1 MERLEKFVYWILTS
15 NFRKNMVIFLT
26 ILAFFASLLMFPSG
40 GVLARMLPGK
50 SATTYSIYVDTPTGS
65 SIEETRKVTGCITNI
80 LRDEKEILDISIFY
94 AQGIPLDYAGLVKGS
109 MMKRTENVAEISVNL
124 TPIHDREE
132 PSFLMISRLRP
143 IVQET
148 CQNVVP
154 GSVIKFI
161 EQPSGP
167 PTLAQI
173 VVEVHGENIPQTRK
187 LAVEVAN
194 ILKETKDLV
203 DIDIM
208 ADDIYKKYQLIPDI
222 EKIAKLKLGIEQVNN
237 ILYLAFQGMV
247 VATKNSEHRSVQT
260 PIYLVLSDK
269 TKLLRDS
276 SKDAIRSK
284 LSSLTLMN
292 RQGLMIPLTEVVK
305 IIKINST
312 PSIMHKDLKRM
323 INVIAETDNVS
334 QVYPLLDARSK
345 MEEYFSKEYHVSNA
359 PISTYMFD
367 LELVHKITGE
377 KYLLRWDGEMKV
389 TLDTFRDLGA
399 AFIAALVLIF
409 FLLVVYYKS
418 FALSGIIL
426 GGSFLSLIGVILG
439 HWVADLVTTHT
450 FFLTATS
457 LIGFIALMGISS
469 RNSLLLIDYAKG
481 LISEKGMD
489 KKRAIALAS
498 ATRATPIFLTAV
510 AIILGSALLASDPIF
525 GGLGVALISGTVA
538 AVFVSLLFVP
548 VLMDNARAM
557 MPDGFKEEDK
567 TQNKPNSRF
576 TQSAFSILS
585 KVLSLFVTLIISL
598 YTSIKYIINIITTK
612 HKKKKEK

>member
-1 MERLEKFVYWILTS
+1 MEKLESFIYWILTS
-15 NFRKNMVIFLT
+15 EFRKKMVIILT
-26 ILAFFASLLMFPSG
+26 IIAFFASLLMFPSG

-50 SATTYSIYVDTPTGS
+50 SATTYSIYIDTPTGS
-65 SIEETRKVTGCITNI
+65 SIQQTKKVTSCVSNI
-80 LRDEKEILDISIFY
+80 LRDEQEILDISIFY
-94 AQGIPLDYAGLVKGS
+94 GQGIPLDYAGLVKGS
-109 MMKRTENVAEISVNL
+109 LMKRSENLAELSINL
-124 TPIHDREE
+124 TPNEVRKE

-148 CQNVVP
+148 CQEVVP

-173 VVEVHGENIPQTRK
+173 VVEVHGDNIPKTRQ
-187 LAVEVAN
+187 LSVEVAN
-194 ILKETKDLV
+194 ILSNTKDLV
-203 DIDIM
+203 DVDIM
-208 ADDIYKKYQLIPDI
+208 ADDIYEKYQLLPDI
-222 EKIAKLKLGIEQVNN
+222 EKIALEKLGIEQVNN
-237 ILYLAFQGMV
+237 ILYLAFEGMV
-247 VATKNSEHRSVQT
+247 IATKNSENRSLQI
-260 PIYLVLSDK
+260 PIFLGLSDE
-269 TKLLRDS
+269 TKRLQNS
-276 SKDAIRSK
+276 SHNAIRSK
-284 LSSLTLMN
+284 LTSLTLMN

-305 IIKINST
+305 IVKVNSNPT
-312 PSIMHKDLKRM
+312 IMHKDLNRM

-334 QVYPLLDARSK
+334 QVYPLLDAREK

-367 LELVHKITGE
+367 LKLVHKKTGE

-409 FLLVVYYKS
+409 FLLVIYYKS

-426 GGSFLSLIGVILG
+426 GGSFLSLIGVIVG
-439 HWVADLVTTHT
+439 HWVADLLTTQT

-469 RNSLLLIDYAKG
+469 RNSLLLIDYAMG
-481 LISEKGMD
+481 LINEQGIER
-489 KKRAIALAS
+489 KRAIALAS
-498 ATRATPIFLTAV
+498 ATRAIPIFLTAV
-510 AIILGSALLASDPIF
+510 AIILGSALLAGDPIF

-548 VLMDNARAM
+548 VLMDNADAM
-557 MPDGFKEEDK
+557 LPSDYVHPPKKQSKFFSNLLDKLKKFLIGFLEK
-567 TQNKPNSRF
+567 S
-576 TQSAFSILS
+576 
-585 KVLSLFVTLIISL
+585 
-598 YTSIKYIINIITTK
+598 
-612 HKKKKEK
+612 KKKEK

>member
-1 MERLEKFVYWILTS
+1 MKKLESFVYWILTS
-15 NFRKNMVIFLT
+15 NFRKNMVILLT
-26 ILAFFASLLMFPSG
+26 ILAFFASLLLFPSG
-40 GVLARMLPGK
+40 GVLARMLPAK
-50 SATTYSIYVDTPTGS
+50 SATTYSIYVDTPTAS
-65 SIEETRKVTGCITNI
+65 SKEQTRKVTGCITNI
-80 LRDEKEILDISIFY
+80 LRDEQEILNMSIFY

-109 MMKRTENVAEISVNL
+109 LMKRTENVAEISINL
-124 TPIHDREE
+124 TDIHDRDE

-143 IVQET
+143 VIQET
-148 CQNVVP
+148 CQGIVP
-154 GSVIKFI
+154 GTSIKFI

-173 VVEVHGENIPQTRK
+173 VLEVYGDNIPQTRK
-187 LAVEVAN
+187 IAVEVAN
-194 ILKETKDLV
+194 ILRNTDDLV
-203 DIDIM
+203 DVDIM

-222 EKIAKLKLGIEQVNN
+222 KKIALEKLSIKQVNN

-269 TKLLRDS
+269 TKRLRDN
-276 SKDAIRSK
+276 SKAAIHEK
-284 LSSLTLMN
+284 LSSLKLIN
-292 RQGLMIPLTEVVK
+292 RQGLMIPLTDVVK
-305 IIKINST
+305 VIKINST

-345 MEEYFSKEYHVSNA
+345 MEEHFSKDYHVSNA
-359 PISTYMFD
+359 PFSTYMFD
-367 LELVHKITGE
+367 LELVHKVSGE
-377 KYLLRWDGEMKV
+377 KFLLRFDGEMKV

-409 FLLVVYYKS
+409 FLLVIYYKS

-426 GGSFLSLIGVILG
+426 GGSFLSLIGVIVG
-439 HWVADLVTTHT
+439 HWVADIVTTQT

-469 RNSLLLIDYAKG
+469 RNSLLLIDYAMG
-481 LISEKGMD
+481 LIKNQGME
-489 KKRAIALAS
+489 KKRAIADAS
-498 ATRATPIFLTAV
+498 ATRAKPILLTAV
-510 AIILGSALLASDPIF
+510 AIILGSALLAGDPIF

-557 MPDGFKEEDK
+557 LPDDYVE
-567 TQNKPNSRF
+567 P
-576 TQSAFSILS
+576 LS
-585 KVLSLFVTLIISL
+585 KENAEPSKLMENSKRLLSKAWSLFLSLLISL
-598 YTSIKYIINIITTK
+598 YNKIKSLISDYLAK
-612 HKKKKEK
+612 RK